1 MKLRRFAYKAVNR
14 ALLKAG
20 LSLTVNRHDMDS
32 YFRSER
38 QRRMLIDDTAS
49 AMDQFL
55 REQSVFPVSGSDRIG
70 ALVDEFFGLYRRRSQ
85 QYIAGGSGFNS
96 LLWLFVLARLLQPR
110 LIVESGVFT
119 GSSTWALRQG
129 APDARIES
137 FDLDLGMVAYRD
149 GNAFLHEHDW
159 SEFRFDRVD
168 PETTLCFFDDHVDQ
182 VRRVIE
188 AGNWG
193 MRYLIFDDNTPLR
206 QLHQANSPEF
216 APMFD
221 FMFDATLQPEEVVA
235 WTIRGRELEWKCDA
249 DYLQKGRAWVDDHC
263 KVADLSQVNT
273 MMPTTPL
280 TLVRIKS
287 ALELPTPVR

>member
-1 MKLRRFAYKAVNR
+1 
-14 ALLKAG
+14 
-20 LSLTVNRHDMDS
+20 MDS

-38 QRRMLIDDTAS
+38 RARILVDDTA
-49 AMDQFL
+49 AVMDQFL
-55 REQSVFPVSGSDRIG
+55 RNQTVFPVARTERIG
-70 ALVDEFFGLYRRRSQ
+70 SLVYEFFERYRQRSQ
-85 QYIAGGSGFNS
+85 QYISGGSGLNGQ
-96 LLWLFVLARLLQPR
+96 LWLFVLARLLQPR

-129 APDARIES
+129 APEARIES
-137 FDLDLGMVAYRD
+137 FDLDTGMVAYRD

-159 SEFRFDRVD
+159 AEFSFDKFD

-188 AGNWG
+188 AGERG

-206 QLHQANSPEF
+206 HLHQANSAEY

-221 FMFDATLQPEEVVA
+221 FMFDPTLQPGEVVS
-235 WTIRGRELEWKCDA
+235 WTNRGRDFEWICDA
-249 DYLQKGRAWVDDHC
+249 DYLHKGRALVDNYC
-263 KVADLSQVNT
+263 KVADLSAVNT

-280 TLVRIKS
+280 TLVRLKPL
-287 ALELPTPVR
+287 AVPPAA